1 MSSQAELWRHVRH
14 VHKMY
19 YQVWGPEDFAGGKP
33 GHDASVRVDP
43 VRLSKLID
51 AALQEMQP

>member
-1 MSSQAELWRHVRH
+1 
-14 VHKMY
+14 MY